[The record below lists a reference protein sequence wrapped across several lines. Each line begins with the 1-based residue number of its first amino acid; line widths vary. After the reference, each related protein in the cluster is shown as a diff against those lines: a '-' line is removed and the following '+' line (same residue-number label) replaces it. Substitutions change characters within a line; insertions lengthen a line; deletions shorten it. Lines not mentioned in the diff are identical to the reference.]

1 MRVMRICSLVSRTRV
16 PLVRASAQQQQQ
28 QLFQF
33 RALSEKRAKPTTEA
47 YVGFAIDLA
56 GTLIASMIVLVLVAK
71 AVSAGEPNQEGLSEE
86 EKQALEKRK
95 KKKTEWEEQRAFSRA
110 RAKAVADKKKEE
122 RKEKY
127 GFEDGQ
133 RK

>member
-1 MRVMRICSLVSRTRV
+1 MLRAMRICSLVSRTRA
-16 PLVRASAQQQQQ
+16 PLVRASAQQQQ
-28 QLFQF
+28 LFQF
-33 RALSEKRAKPTTEA
+33 RTLSDKRAKPTTEA
-47 YVGFAIDLA
+47 YVGFALRT
-56 GTLIASMIVLVLVAK
+56 GSLIASMIVLVAI

-86 EKQALEKRK
+86 EKQALMEKRK
-95 KKKTEWEEQRAFSRA
+95 KKETEREELRAFSRA

-133 RK
+133 SK